1 MTTPNADDQQD
12 DEHGE
17 VTAAAELA
25 KAFLAGE
32 APPYDH

>member
-1 MTTPNADDQQD
+1 MTPDEQPDDD
-12 DEHGE
+12 DDIGE

-32 APPYDH
+32 GPPYD